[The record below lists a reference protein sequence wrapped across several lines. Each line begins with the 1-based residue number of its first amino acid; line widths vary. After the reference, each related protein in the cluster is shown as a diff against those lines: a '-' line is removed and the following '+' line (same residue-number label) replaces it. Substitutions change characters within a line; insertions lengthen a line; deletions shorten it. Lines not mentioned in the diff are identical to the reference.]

1 MKSTAKNTKFS
12 RISALRVIVMAVVL
26 VLLFSV
32 IFAPSVAE
40 AVCPDGYVESVK
52 DKNLDWQ
59 NGEDELN
66 LEYVKTRV
74 KSWLSDPQYDFSAL
88 ESDPVVVAVIDT
100 GINFDHEIFAGKYDE
115 NGVATNDKIGR
126 YDVLFRDKKGN
137 VITANTANEIKSA
150 DDDASNRHGTHVA
163 GIIATLIHE
172 LDLEK
177 YIKILPIKASKGT
190 SFSTSGV
197 KNGIAFA
204 IENGADV
211 VNLSLRED
219 KEGTES
225 SEFNKMITDA
235 YAQKAVFVAA
245 AGNVGKPSYEKNIL
259 GELIKHEYYPAA
271 SKNVIGVMNY
281 TTVNGKKKIASTS
294 NYGSAYDICA
304 PGMKIFSADGKT
316 ADSYKSLDGTSMAT
330 PFISFASALAILKDR
345 AYCAVSGEKVR
356 SAVDIAQNVK
366 QSYTETIKAGNFSLA
381 VFDFEQLISDD
392 TRIRISI
399 DGNAEQYVNATS
411 PIKFRL
417 NIFPSEFASLG
428 SVVWKV
434 NGNEVESDS
443 ENRFELSFV
452 PENKVGVTTISAEWT
467 CVEANATNKTAEC
480 RVEVK
485 CVEYD
490 KTETGKIEIS
500 ITNGSKEVETKDKT
514 ATVDCEKKIVFSID
528 ESILQSV
535 NPTTSV
541 LWFVDG
547 EYVGAGNTFVCEF
560 EREGVHYVK
569 AKIGNYFTSETSVYV
584 YEGEE
589 EVTPYDITAVAVVCV
604 LVVCLAAVVI
614 GVAVKKKV

>member
-1 MKSTAKNTKFS
+1 MKNTAKNTNFS
-12 RISALRVIVMAVVL
+12 RISALRVIVIAVVL
-26 VLLFSV
+26 VLFFSV
-32 IFAPSVAE
+32 IFAPSVAD
-40 AVCPDGYVESVK
+40 AVCPDGYIENVK

-59 NGEDELN
+59 NGEDELD

-88 ESDPVVVAVIDT
+88 ENDPIVVAVVDT
-100 GINFDHEIFAGKYDE
+100 GINLEHEIFTGKYDG
-115 NGVATNDKIGR
+115 NGVATDDKIGR
-126 YDVLFRDKKGN
+126 YDVLLRDENGN
-137 VITANTANEIKSA
+137 IITANTANGINA
-150 DDDASNRHGTHVA
+150 NDDASNRHGTHVA

-190 SFSTSGV
+190 SFSTAGV
-197 KNGIAFA
+197 KKGIAFA

-211 VNLSLRED
+211 VNLSLCED
-219 KEGTES
+219 KASNDS
-225 SEFNKMITDA
+225 SEFNKMITDE

-245 AGNVGKPSYEKNIL
+245 AGNDGKPSYEKNIF
-259 GELIKHEYYPAA
+259 GEFRYTYYPAA

-281 TTVNGKKKIASTS
+281 TTENGKKKIASTS

-304 PGMKIFSADGKT
+304 TGMKIFSADGKT

-345 AYCAVSGEKVR
+345 AYCAASGDDEL

-366 QSYTETIKAGNFSLA
+366 QSYTETIKAGKFSLG
-381 VFDFEQLISDD
+381 VFDFEPLISDEA
-392 TRIRISI
+392 RIRII
-399 DGNAEQYVNATS
+399 ADGETEQYVNATN
-411 PIKFRL
+411 PVKFRL
-417 NIFPSEFASLG
+417 NVFPSEFANLG
-428 SVVWKV
+428 TVVWKV
-434 NGNEVESDS
+434 DGKEVENDS
-443 ENRFELSFV
+443 ENQFEFTFV
-452 PENKVGVTTISAEWT
+452 PENKVGVSTITAEWT
-467 CVEANATNKTAEC
+467 CAAVNAENKTVEC
-480 RVEVK
+480 IVEVK
-485 CVEYD
+485 YVEYD
-490 KTETGKIEIS
+490 KTETGKIEVS
-500 ITNGSKEVETKDKT
+500 IKNGGKDVETTDKT
-514 ATVDCEKKIVFSID
+514 ATVDCEKKIEFSID

-535 NPTTSV
+535 NPKTPI

-547 EYVGAGNTFVCEF
+547 VYVAAGNTFAYEF
-560 EREGVHYVK
+560 ERTGVHYVK

-604 LVVCLAAVVI
+604 LVVCLAVVVI

>member
-1 MKSTAKNTKFS
+1 MKNTAKNTNFS
-12 RISALRVIVMAVVL
+12 RISALRVIVIAVIL
-26 VLLFSV
+26 VLFFSV
-32 IFAPSVAE
+32 IFAPSVAD
-40 AVCPDGYVESVK
+40 AVCPDGYIENVK

-59 NGEDELN
+59 NGEDELD

-88 ESDPVVVAVIDT
+88 ENDPIVVAVVDT
-100 GINFDHEIFAGKYDE
+100 GINLEHEIFTGKYDE
-115 NGVATNDKIGR
+115 NGVATDDKIGR
-126 YDVLFRDKKGN
+126 YDVLLRDENGN
-137 VITANTANEIKSA
+137 IITANTANGNNA

-190 SFSTSGV
+190 SFSTAGV
-197 KNGIAFA
+197 KKGIAFA

-211 VNLSLRED
+211 VNLSLCED
-219 KEGTES
+219 KVGTET
-225 SEFNKMITDA
+225 SEFNKMITDE

-245 AGNVGKPSYEKNIL
+245 AGNGGKSSSAKDIWGNFYI
-259 GELIKHEYYPAA
+259 YYPAA

-281 TTVNGKKKIASTS
+281 TTENGKKKIASSS

-304 PGMKIFSADGKT
+304 PGEYIYSADGKT
-316 ADSYKSLDGTSMAT
+316 ADSYKSMKGTSMAT

-345 AYCAVSGEKVR
+345 AYCAASGDDEL

-366 QSYTETIKAGNFSLA
+366 QSYTETIKAGNFTLG
-381 VFDFEQLISDD
+381 VFDFEPLISDEA
-392 TRIRISI
+392 RIRII
-399 DGNAEQYVNATS
+399 ADGDTVQYVNETN
-411 PIKFRL
+411 PVKFRL
-417 NIFPSEFASLG
+417 NVFPSEFANLG
-428 SVVWKV
+428 TVVWKV
-434 NGNEVESDS
+434 DGKEVENDS
-443 ENRFELSFV
+443 ENQFEFTFV
-452 PENKVGVTTISAEWT
+452 PENKVGVSTITAEWT
-467 CVEANATNKTAEC
+467 CAAVNAENKTVEC
-480 RVEVK
+480 IFEVK
-485 CVEYD
+485 YVEYD
-490 KTETGKIEIS
+490 KTETGKIEVS
-500 ITNGSKEVETKDKT
+500 IKNGGKDVETTDKT
-514 ATVDCEKKIVFSID
+514 AAVDCEKKIVFSID

-535 NPTTSV
+535 NPKTPI

-547 EYVGAGNTFVCEF
+547 VYVAAGNTFAYEF
-560 EREGVHYVK
+560 ERTGVHYVK

-604 LVVCLAAVVI
+604 LVVCLAVVVI

>member
-1 MKSTAKNTKFS
+1 MKNTAKNTNFS
-12 RISALRVIVMAVVL
+12 RISALRVIVIAVVL
-26 VLLFSV
+26 VLFFSV
-32 IFAPSVAE
+32 IFAPSVAD
-40 AVCPDGYVESVK
+40 AVCPDGYIENVK

-59 NGEDELN
+59 NGEDELD

-74 KSWLSDPQYDFSAL
+74 KSWLSDPQYDFFAL
-88 ESDPVVVAVIDT
+88 ENDPIVVAVVDT
-100 GINFDHEIFAGKYDE
+100 GINLEHEIFTGKYDE
-115 NGVATNDKIGR
+115 NGVATDDKIGR
-126 YDVLFRDKKGN
+126 YDVLLRDENGN
-137 VITANTANEIKSA
+137 IITANTANGNNA

-190 SFSTSGV
+190 SFSTAGV
-197 KNGIAFA
+197 KKGIAFA

-211 VNLSLRED
+211 VNLSLCED
-219 KEGTES
+219 KVGTET
-225 SEFNKMITDA
+225 SEFNKMITDE

-245 AGNVGKPSYEKNIL
+245 AGNDGKSSSAKDIWGKFYT
-259 GELIKHEYYPAA
+259 YYPAA

-281 TTVNGKKKIASTS
+281 TTENGKKKIASSS

-304 PGMKIFSADGKT
+304 TGMKICSADGKT

-345 AYCAVSGEKVR
+345 AYCAASGDDEL

-366 QSYTETIKAGNFSLA
+366 QSYTETIKAGNFTLG
-381 VFDFEQLISDD
+381 VFDFEPLISDEA
-392 TRIRISI
+392 RIRII
-399 DGNAEQYVNATS
+399 ADGDTVQYVNETN
-411 PIKFRL
+411 PVKFRL
-417 NIFPSEFASLG
+417 NVFPSEFANLG
-428 SVVWKV
+428 TVVWKV
-434 NGNEVESDS
+434 DGKEVENDS
-443 ENRFELSFV
+443 ENQFEFTFV
-452 PENKVGVTTISAEWT
+452 PENKVGVSTITAEWT
-467 CVEANATNKTAEC
+467 CAAVNAENKTVEC
-480 RVEVK
+480 IFEVK
-485 CVEYD
+485 YVEYD
-490 KTETGKIEIS
+490 KTETGKIEVS
-500 ITNGSKEVETKDKT
+500 IKNGGKDVETTDKT
-514 ATVDCEKKIVFSID
+514 AAVDCEKKIVFSID

-535 NPTTSV
+535 NPTTPI

-547 EYVGAGNTFVCEF
+547 VYVAAGNTFAYEF
-560 EREGVHYVK
+560 ERTGVHYVK

-604 LVVCLAAVVI
+604 LVVCLAVVVI

>member
-1 MKSTAKNTKFS
+1 MKNTAKNTKFS

-26 VLLFSV
+26 VLFFSV
-32 IFAPSVAE
+32 VFAPSVAE
-40 AVCPDGYVESVK
+40 AVCPDGYIESVK

-88 ESDPVVVAVIDT
+88 ESNPIVVAVVDT
-100 GINFDHEIFAGKYDE
+100 GINFDHEIFTGKYDK
-115 NGVATNDKIGR
+115 NGVATDDEIGR
-126 YDVLFRDKKGN
+126 YDVLLRNEKGDI
-137 VITANTANEIKSA
+137 VTANTANELRSA
-150 DDDASNRHGTHVA
+150 YDDASNRHGTHVA

-190 SFSTSGV
+190 SFSTTGV
-197 KNGIAFA
+197 EKGIAFA

-211 VNLSLRED
+211 VNLSLCED
-219 KEGTES
+219 KVGTETS
-225 SEFNKMITDA
+225 KFNKMITDE

-245 AGNVGKPSYEKNIL
+245 AGNDGTPSKNIL
-259 GELIKHEYYPAA
+259 GEFKNAYYPAA

-281 TTVNGKKKIASTS
+281 TTENGKKKIASTS

-316 ADSYKSLDGTSMAT
+316 ADSYQSLNGTSMAT

-345 AYCAVSGEKVR
+345 AYCAASGEKER

-417 NIFPSEFASLG
+417 NIFPSEFANLG
-428 SVVWKV
+428 SVMWKV

-443 ENRFELSFV
+443 ENMFELSFV
-452 PENKVGVTTISAEWT
+452 PENKVGVSTISAEWT
-467 CVEANATNKTAEC
+467 CVEANATDKVAEC
-480 RVEVK
+480 QVEVK
-485 CVEYD
+485 YVEYD
-490 KTETGKIEIS
+490 KTETGKIEIT
-500 ITNGSKEVETKDKT
+500 ITNGSKDVEITDKT
-514 ATVDCEKKIVFSID
+514 VSVDCEKKIVFSID
-528 ESILQSV
+528 ESILKSV

-541 LWFVDG
+541 HWFVDG

-560 EREGVHYVK
+560 EREGVYYVK

-604 LVVCLAAVVI
+604 LVACLAAVVI

>member
-1 MKSTAKNTKFS
+1 MKNTAKNTNFS
-12 RISALRVIVMAVVL
+12 RISALRVIVIAVIL
-26 VLLFSV
+26 VLFFSV
-32 IFAPSVAE
+32 IFAPSVAD
-40 AVCPDGYVESVK
+40 AVCPDGYIENVK

-59 NGEDELN
+59 NGEDELD

-88 ESDPVVVAVIDT
+88 ENDPIVVAVVDT
-100 GINFDHEIFAGKYDE
+100 GINLEHEIFTGKYDE
-115 NGVATNDKIGR
+115 NGVATDDKIGR
-126 YDVLFRDKKGN
+126 YDVLLRDENGN
-137 VITANTANEIKSA
+137 IITANTANGNNA

-190 SFSTSGV
+190 SFSTAGV
-197 KNGIAFA
+197 KKGIAFA

-211 VNLSLRED
+211 VNLSLCED
-219 KEGTES
+219 KVGTET
-225 SEFNKMITDA
+225 SEFNKMITDE

-245 AGNVGKPSYEKNIL
+245 AGNGGKSSSAKDIWGNFYI
-259 GELIKHEYYPAA
+259 YYPAA

-281 TTVNGKKKIASTS
+281 TTENGKKKIASSS

-304 PGMKIFSADGKT
+304 PGEYIYSADGKT
-316 ADSYKSLDGTSMAT
+316 ADSYKSMKGTSMAT

-345 AYCAVSGEKVR
+345 AYCAASGDDEL

-366 QSYTETIKAGNFSLA
+366 QSYTETIKAGNFTLG
-381 VFDFEQLISDD
+381 VFDFEPLISDEA
-392 TRIRISI
+392 RIRII
-399 DGNAEQYVNATS
+399 ADGETEQYVNATN
-411 PIKFRL
+411 PVTFRL
-417 NIFPSEFASLG
+417 NIFPSEFSNLG

-434 NGNEVESDS
+434 NEKEVENNS
-443 ENRFELSFV
+443 ENQFEFSFV
-452 PENKVGVTTISAEWT
+452 PENKVGVSTITAEWT
-467 CVEANATNKTAEC
+467 CEEANATSKVAEC
-480 RVEVK
+480 QVEVK
-485 CVEYD
+485 YVEYD
-490 KTETGKIEIS
+490 KTETGKIEVS
-500 ITNGSKEVETKDKT
+500 IKNGGKDVETTDKT
-514 ATVDCEKKIVFSID
+514 ATVDCEKKIEFSID
-528 ESILQSV
+528 ESMLQSV
-535 NPTTSV
+535 NPKTPV

-547 EYVGAGNTFVCEF
+547 VYVAAGNTFAYEF
-560 EREGVHYVK
+560 ERTGVHYVK

-604 LVVCLAAVVI
+604 LVVCLAVVVI